1 MPLTPINH
9 WSLVSGNIFYL
20 LFIFKYCFILYIY
33 TDICFRFF
41 LGGGGCCLLSK
52 IMTML
57 MIQNDGEIMF
67 TGSYSH
73 ETQVERLR
81 CLRQKI
87 CLMPPGSVSQ
97 GSAYKSRI
105 HNDA

>member
-41 LGGGGCCLLSK
+41 WGWGVLSVVK
-52 IMTML
+52 DYDYVDDT
-57 MIQNDGEIMF
+57 E
-67 TGSYSH
+67 
-73 ETQVERLR
+73 
-81 CLRQKI
+81 
-87 CLMPPGSVSQ
+87 
-97 GSAYKSRI
+97 
-105 HNDA
+105 